1 MNKGGKDMN
10 SVEKSLFFFGI
21 YMFILGVILLLIP
34 NFFIGLFG
42 VPETTDVWIRV
53 LGMLVV
59 LVGYYYVR
67 AGRDG
72 EGLVKFF
79 RWTVH
84 TRSSV
89 IVFFIIFVLFDL
101 VKPILILFGVIDL
114 LGAIWTGL
122 ALRSAK
128 VR

>member
-1 MNKGGKDMN
+1 MNN
-10 SVEKSLFFFGI
+10 VEKSVFFFGV
-21 YMFILGVILLLIP
+21 YVILLGIILLLIP
-34 NFFIGLFG
+34 DFFIGIFG
-42 VPETTDVWIRV
+42 LPETTDVWIRV
-53 LGMLVV
+53 AGMLVL

-72 EGLVKFF
+72 EGMAKFF

-122 ALRSAK
+122 ALRSSES
-128 VR
+128 